1 MVLGNTALRGQTR
14 DQVTGPDPG
23 LLTLVCSIGQ
33 LTDEALKSVFHI
45 GTIGKYRKHL
55 LE

>member
-1 MVLGNTALRGQTR
+1 MVLGTTALRGQRR

-33 LTDEALKSVFHI
+33 LTDEPLKPVFHI
-45 GTIGKYRKHL
+45 GTIGKYRKDL
-55 LE
+55 LQ